1 METTGIVQAKETG
14 ANPAAA
20 NEVATAALPAV
31 MVEAVCPPTEVRSS
45 KALAIGY
52 GMPCAKCR
60 AYYPSDMAT
69 CPICNSKDRI
79 SPTDPAQTEPAA
91 IRPAA
96 EEAKSLVEERERLR
110 ELKSQIYVPQ
120 APPVAS
126 TMRCALG
133 QNHHGHTE
141 PAAICHECYSAA
153 RQESDR
159 LEAALHMDYKE
170 AAQIVYEAVWADSSD
185 PSKTYYNAAH
195 ALLVELRK
203 RAGISPGFNLM
214 NRSLAKDGAAKD
226 GSTNPGST
234 KDGSTKSGSNPGSI
248 NPLAH

>member
-1 METTGIVQAKETG
+1 
-14 ANPAAA
+14 
-20 NEVATAALPAV
+20 
-31 MVEAVCPPTEVRSS
+31 
-45 KALAIGY
+45 
-52 GMPCAKCR
+52 MPCAKCR

-69 CPICNSKDRI
+69 CPICKSKDRV
-79 SPTDPAQTEPAA
+79 SPTDAAQTEPAA
-91 IRPAA
+91 VKPAA
-96 EEAKSLVEERERLR
+96 EEAKSLAEERERLR
-110 ELKSQIYVPQ
+110 ELKSQIYASQ
-120 APPVAS
+120 APPTAPA
-126 TMRCALG
+126 MRCALG

-185 PSKTYYNAAH
+185 PGKTYYNAAH

-203 RAGISPGFNLM
+203 RAGISPGFNSM
-214 NRSLAKDGAAKD
+214 NRGSAKD
-226 GSTNPGST
+226 GSTNS
-234 KDGSTKSGSNPGSI
+234 GSTKSGSNHGSI